1 MRLRKVMLHGSLTN
15 MEKEACVWEN
25 LEFAVMKRGI
35 NARMPC
41 GGKLQS
47 RVMNMLHYLL
57 EMHITMVGYVILYS
71 IEVA

>member
-35 NARMPC
+35 NALMPC
-41 GGKLQS
+41 GGKLLS
-47 RVMNMLHYLL
+47 RVMNMLHCLL
-57 EMHITMVGYVILYS
+57 ETHITMVGYVSLHLLA
-71 IEVA
+71 VA